1 MGHFEVS
8 PTGAEFESQIAERI
22 FWGPVERQKS
32 PRREPVPILLLG
44 LVSIAWAGFS
54 LVTGKGYYKGC
65 PPGGWDRAENPFNY
79 WIPTI
84 IILAIGVS
92 MILVFLGLIPLPSR
106 ALHG

>member
-1 MGHFEVS
+1 MPF
-8 PTGAEFESQIAERI
+8 
-22 FWGPVERQKS
+22 
-32 PRREPVPILLLG
+32 LLLG
-44 LVSIAWAGFS
+44 LVSVAWAGFS

-84 IILAIGVS
+84 IILVIGVS

-106 ALHG
+106 AVHG